1 METGFFKYFCSA
13 TAGFVFSVR
22 QQDIPETITGDPHER
37 EVLYLMNA
45 VRRMAVQKS
54 LKLPES
60 FVADCDREDW
70 IQLAM
75 ITMFECCEQ
84 YDHKRPFDNFVRFM
98 VSKKLADKQRA
109 LLRKN
114 PPADRE
120 ILTLYYEMKKI
131 QGNDAAIARLAEETG
146 KSVEELRHIVEY
158 GVGARVFT
166 SERTAADDDDF
177 VSAEPVSRGKTP
189 EQEVRDRE
197 LQRILLECM
206 EKLSRHARALFQQ
219 HEFEEKSFK
228 KLFAIAGYSKSFASF
243 KRWYKRKIYD
253 PVQQCVIDKIGS
265 SDKCVP

>member
-1 METGFFKYFCSA
+1 MKTGFFEYFCSA
-13 TAGFVFSVR
+13 TAGFVFSIR
-22 QQDIPETITGDPHER
+22 QQDIPENIQGDPHER
-37 EVLYLMNA
+37 EVLYLMNG
-45 VRRMAVQKS
+45 VRRMAIQQS

-60 FVADCDREDW
+60 FAAECDRDDW

-84 YDHKRPFDNFVRFM
+84 YDRKRPFDNFVRFM
-98 VSKKLADKQRA
+98 VSRKLADKQRA

-146 KSVEELRHIVEY
+146 KNVEELRRIVES

-166 SERTAADDDDF
+166 SERLSTDDDDF
-177 VSAEPVSRGKTP
+177 ASTEAVSKDKTP
-189 EQEVRDRE
+189 EQEIRDRE
-197 LQRILLECM
+197 LQRILFECM
-206 EKLSRHARALFQQ
+206 EKLSKQARALFQQ

-228 KLFAIAGYSKSFASF
+228 KLFAIAEYSKSFASF
-243 KRWYKRKIYD
+243 KRWYKREIYD
-253 PVQQCVIDKIGS
+253 PVQQCVLGK
-265 SDKCVP
+265 VF